1 VTGTTSAPAALVDIR
16 KVSSSAALKVAA
28 VVFGLAVALRFLW
41 IAHPVLIVAFLG
53 ILIGLALSRAADH
66 LEKIRLPRALSVPL
80 VLLIVIGILVA
91 SGIAMAPMVRD
102 QTQDLA
108 EQLPK
113 AIDRIESFIKRSP
126 LPLLDEPGTSQPAE
140 SSPEAP
146 SAETPPSG
154 APDEGASQETEAAA
168 SRQPDDGAAG
178 TGQGAAQ
185 GSPGGL
191 KAQLGK
197 ELRGATRLLFPVLST
212 TFGAIAG
219 LLLVIF
225 IAVYIAIA
233 PDVYRKGVLHLVPHQ
248 SRDRAEE
255 VLSSIGDTLRQW
267 LLARVIAMVLVGIIT
282 GTGLALLQVRGAA
295 ALGLFAGLMEFVPF
309 FGPIVSAIPGI
320 GIALVDSPEKA
331 LWVAVF
337 YVVVQQ
343 IESNLITPLLL
354 KSRLDIPPVLTLLA
368 VSALGLVFGV
378 IGMLAAEPLLAA
390 ALVATK
396 MLYVRDVVGDDV
408 KIGKKE

>member
-1 VTGTTSAPAALVDIR
+1 VDIR

-28 VVFGLAVALRFLW
+28 VVFGLAIALRFLW
-41 IAHPVLIVAFLG
+41 IAHPVILIAFLG
-53 ILIGLALSRAADH
+53 ILLGLALGRAADH
-66 LEKIRLPRALSVPL
+66 LEKIRVPRAISVPA
-80 VLLIVIGILVA
+80 VLLVAIGILAA
-91 SGIAMAPMVRD
+91 SGMAMAPMVRD
-102 QTQDLA
+102 QTADLA

-126 LPLLDEPGTSQPAE
+126 VPLLDE
-140 SSPEAP
+140 SP
-146 SAETPPSG
+146 PPTTDGASG
-154 APDEGASQETEAAA
+154 AAGDEGAARPEDPPKSEADQADGQEAAEG
-168 SRQPDDGAAG
+168 GA
-178 TGQGAAQ
+178 
-185 GSPGGL
+185 GGL
-191 KAQLGK
+191 RGQLGK

-233 PDVYRKGVLHLVPHQ
+233 PDVYRKGVLHLVPHH
-248 SRDRAEE
+248 SRARAEE
-255 VLSSIGDTLRQW
+255 VLSCVGDTLRQW
-267 LLARVIAMVLVGIIT
+267 LMARVIAMILVGIIT

-331 LWVAVF
+331 LWVAAF
-337 YVVVQQ
+337 YVLVQQ

-378 IGMLAAEPLLAA
+378 IGMLVAEPMLAA